1 MTSEPRQLS
10 INPYVPNQ
18 SHNRSPEPSYLVTT
32 TPTEE
37 EKQEEQPH
45 SNGFHA
51 KKPGGC
57 SQTGR
62 WTLNI
67 EFRARA
73 SNPKP

>member
-1 MTSEPRQLS
+1 MTPEPRQLS

-51 KKPGGC
+51 KKPGGVLANGPLDTEYRV
-57 SQTGR
+57 QAQG
-62 WTLNI
+62 
-67 EFRARA
+67 F
-73 SNPKP
+73 KP